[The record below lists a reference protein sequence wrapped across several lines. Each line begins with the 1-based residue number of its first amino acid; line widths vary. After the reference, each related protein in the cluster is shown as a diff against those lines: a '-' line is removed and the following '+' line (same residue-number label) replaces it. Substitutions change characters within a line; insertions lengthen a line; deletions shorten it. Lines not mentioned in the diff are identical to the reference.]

1 MSDNIKNLIQRFEK
15 HKNVTDAKFSFM
27 LELQKSME
35 SAMMELQEESSGFY
49 AFVAEP
55 LRELDKEINSI
66 KMKIE
71 NL

>member
-27 LELQKSME
+27 LERQKSME
-35 SAMMELQEESSGFY
+35 SAMIELQEESSDFY
-49 AFVAEP
+49 SFVAES
-55 LRELDKEINSI
+55 LRELDKEINLI
-66 KMKIE
+66 KKKIE